1 MLPTYL
7 LSLHHPPLA
16 PAPTLKVNAKG
27 RAYPSKA
34 LLTKLN
40 LRAGQPA
47 DLLPP
52 SADCPNWQLDLRPT
66 APRRIC
72 WNADTSPRIR
82 GVRLPIGLLT
92 PGVPL
97 LLALCPTEQTGAGLY
112 LLTPVACAAPH
123 TTAI

>member
-7 LSLHHPPLA
+7 LSLHQPPPA
-16 PAPTLKVNAKG
+16 PAPTLTVTAKG
-27 RAYPSKA
+27 RVYPSKA
-34 LLTKLN
+34 LLTKLG

-66 APRRIC
+66 ARRRIC
-72 WNADTSPRIR
+72 WHADTSPRIR
-82 GVRLPIGLLT
+82 GVRLPAGLVA
-92 PGVPL
+92 PEAPL

-112 LLTPVACAAPH
+112 LLAPVACAAPPAP
-123 TTAI
+123 AI